1 MENLGLCEAKR
12 PQRNEVRTEH
22 VMAVYLDYNASAP
35 IDERVLERMIEVY
48 RFHYGNADS
57 RTHIFGTEAKE
68 IVSEARR
75 TIANILSVDS
85 TDVFFTSGATES
97 NNMAI
102 LGLLDHALESG
113 RNHFITTSIEHKS
126 VLEAMKYLQ
135 KKGCVVDFVSPDTS
149 GRIKPEQILSLVT
162 EKTLL
167 VSMMHVNSETGIIQP
182 IEEVGE
188 VLSKTKTYFHIDA
201 TQGFGKLNESLRR
214 TKYNMLSITAHKLG
228 GPQGIGAFVL
238 RRDRTYRR
246 PPVKQLMY
254 GGQQER
260 GYRPGTTPVALVAGF
275 ALAAELCDKEASQHM
290 EACRKIKNDFLSA
303 IEGLKYS
310 LNGDQAYCLPTTV
323 NISFHGVDAEG
334 IFLALKN
341 DYAFS
346 NGSACNSG
354 SHAPSYALT
363 AMGLNENRISEAV
376 RISWVHNTQADFTP
390 LTIYVRS
397 ISE

>member
-1 MENLGLCEAKR
+1 
-12 PQRNEVRTEH
+12 
-22 VMAVYLDYNASAP
+22 MAIYLDYNASAP
-35 IDERVLERMIEVY
+35 IEERVLERMIDIY
-48 RFHYGNADS
+48 RSHYGNADS

-68 IVSEARR
+68 IVTTSRK
-75 TIANILSVDS
+75 TIADILGVDS
-85 TDVFFTSGATES
+85 TDVFFTSGSTES

-102 LGLLDHALESG
+102 VGLLDYALESG

-135 KKGCVVDFVSPDTS
+135 QKGCSVDFVSPDSS
-149 GRIKPEQILSLVT
+149 GRIRPEQILDLVT

-188 VLSKTKTYFHIDA
+188 ALSKTKTYFHIDA
-201 TQGFGKLNESLRR
+201 TQGFGKLNQSLRK

-228 GPQGIGAFVL
+228 GPQGVGAFVL
-238 RRDRTYRR
+238 RRDKTYRR

-275 ALAAELCDKEASQHM
+275 ALAAEICEQESALHAERCQN
-290 EACRKIKNDFLSA
+290 IKNSFLNA
-303 IEGLKYS
+303 ISELNYTI
-310 LNGDQAYCLPTTV
+310 NGDQNYCLPSTI

-334 IFLALKN
+334 IFLAIKE

-354 SHAPSYALT
+354 SHAPSYVLT
-363 AMGLNENRISEAV
+363 SMGLDESRVSEAI
-376 RISWVHNTQADFTP
+376 RISWNYNTKVDFSA
-390 LTIYVRS
+390 LVNYVKS
-397 ISE
+397 IIG

>member
-1 MENLGLCEAKR
+1 
-12 PQRNEVRTEH
+12 
-22 VMAVYLDYNASAP
+22 MAVYLDYNASAP
-35 IDERVLERMIEVY
+35 IDERVLECMIDVY
-48 RFHYGNADS
+48 RSHYGNADS
-57 RTHIFGTEAKE
+57 RTHVFGTEAKE
-68 IVSEARR
+68 IVSAARN
-75 TIANILSVDS
+75 TIAKILAVDS
-85 TDVFFTSGATES
+85 TDVFFTSGSTES

-102 LGLLDHALESG
+102 LGLLDYALESG

-135 KKGCVVDFVSPDTS
+135 KKGCVVDFVSPDAS
-149 GRIKPEQILSLVT
+149 GRVHANQILELVT
-162 EKTLL
+162 DKTLL

-188 VLSKTKTYFHIDA
+188 ALAKTKTYFHIDA
-201 TQGFGKLNESLRR
+201 TQGFGKLNDSLRK
-214 TKYNMLSITAHKLG
+214 TKYNMLSVTAHKLG
-228 GPQGIGAFVL
+228 GPQGVGAFIL

-275 ALAAELCDKEASQHM
+275 GFAAELCDKEAATYMEKCKAIKQGFM
-290 EACRKIKNDFLSA
+290 EAIK
-303 IEGLKYS
+303 GLNYT
-310 LNGDQAYCLPTTV
+310 LNGDQEYCLPSTI

-334 IFLALKN
+334 IFLAVKE

-354 SHAPSYALT
+354 SHAPSYVLT
-363 AMGLNENRISEAV
+363 AMGLDDNRVSEAV
-376 RISWVHNTQADFTP
+376 RISWSHNTKVNFTA
-390 LTIYVRS
+390 LVEYVRS
-397 ISE
+397 IAE

>member
-1 MENLGLCEAKR
+1 
-12 PQRNEVRTEH
+12 
-22 VMAVYLDYNASAP
+22 MAVYLDYNASSP
-35 IDERVLERMIEVY
+35 VDERVLERMIEVY
-48 RFHYGNADS
+48 RSHYGNADS

-68 IVSEARR
+68 IVTTSRKA
-75 TIANILSVDS
+75 IADILGVDS
-85 TDVFFTSGATES
+85 TDVFFTSGSTES

-102 LGLLDHALESG
+102 VGLLDYALESG

-135 KKGCVVDFVSPDTS
+135 QKGCSVDFVSPDSS
-149 GRIKPEQILSLVT
+149 GRIRPEQILDLVT
-162 EKTLL
+162 ENTLL

-188 VLSKTKTYFHIDA
+188 ALSKTKTYFHIDA
-201 TQGFGKLNESLRR
+201 TQGFGKLNQSLRKA
-214 TKYNMLSITAHKLG
+214 KYNMLSITAHKLG
-228 GPQGIGAFVL
+228 GPQGVGAFVL
-238 RRDRTYRR
+238 RRDKTYRR

-275 ALAAELCDKEASQHM
+275 ALAAEICEQESAMHAEHCQN
-290 EACRKIKNDFLSA
+290 IKNSFLNA
-303 IEGLKYS
+303 ISGLNYTI
-310 LNGDQAYCLPTTV
+310 NGDQNYCLPSTI

-334 IFLALKN
+334 IFLAIKE

-354 SHAPSYALT
+354 SHAPSYVLT
-363 AMGLNENRISEAV
+363 AMGLDENRISEAIRV
-376 RISWVHNTQADFTP
+376 SWNYNTQVDFTS
-390 LTIYVRS
+390 LIDYVKS
-397 ISE
+397 ITE

>member
-1 MENLGLCEAKR
+1 
-12 PQRNEVRTEH
+12 
-22 VMAVYLDYNASAP
+22 MAVYLDYNASSP
-35 IDERVLERMIEVY
+35 VDERVLERMIEVY
-48 RFHYGNADS
+48 RSHYGNADS

-68 IVSEARR
+68 IVTTSRKA
-75 TIANILSVDS
+75 IADILGVDS
-85 TDVFFTSGATES
+85 TDVFFTSGSTES

-102 LGLLDHALESG
+102 VGLLDYALKSG

-135 KKGCVVDFVSPDTS
+135 EKGCSVDFVSPDSS
-149 GRIKPEQILSLVT
+149 GRIRPEQILDLVT

-188 VLSKTKTYFHIDA
+188 ALSKSKTYFHIDA
-201 TQGFGKLNESLRR
+201 TQGFGKLNQSLRKA
-214 TKYNMLSITAHKLG
+214 KYNMLSITAHKLG
-228 GPQGIGAFVL
+228 GPQGVGAFVL
-238 RRDRTYRR
+238 RRDKTYRR

-275 ALAAELCDKEASQHM
+275 ALAAEICEQESAMHAEHCQN
-290 EACRKIKNDFLSA
+290 IKNSFLNA
-303 IEGLKYS
+303 ISGLNYTI
-310 LNGDQAYCLPTTV
+310 NGDQNYCLPSTI

-334 IFLALKN
+334 IFLAIKE

-354 SHAPSYALT
+354 SHAPSYVLT
-363 AMGLNENRISEAV
+363 AMGLDENRISEAIRV
-376 RISWVHNTQADFTP
+376 SWNYNTQVDFTS
-390 LTIYVRS
+390 LIDYVKA
-397 ISE
+397 ITE